1 MKKLYDLYET
11 YVGLLVN
18 GSDID
23 SLRTDLVIHFNFI
36 SEYSQP
42 VNYSYEDGTFNI
54 KKFLE
59 TFVGNGYQP
68 CLGLG
73 DVPETFYKFY
83 VDFDEEEEC
92 IYLKGT
98 SSEQKIHFSALD
110 IESSTTRAIAQRN
123 YITEEF

>member
-18 GSDID
+18 GSDMD
-23 SLRTDLVIHFNFI
+23 TLRTDLVLHFNFV

-42 VNYSYEDGTFNI
+42 IAYAYEDGTFNV

-59 TFVGNGYQP
+59 TFVGNGYQS
-68 CLGLG
+68 CMGLG
-73 DVPETFYKFY
+73 DVPETFYRFF
-83 VDFDEEEEC
+83 VDFDQEC
-92 IYLKGT
+92 IYLSGT
-98 SSEQKIHFSALD
+98 ASEQEVSFADLSV
-110 IESSTTRAIAQRN
+110 ESSTTKAVAQRN

>member
-23 SLRTDLVIHFNFI
+23 SLRADVLLHFNFI

-42 VNYSYEDGTFNI
+42 IAYAYEDGTFNV

-59 TFVGNGYQP
+59 TFVGTAYQP

-73 DVPETFYKFY
+73 DVPETFYRFF
-83 VDFDEEEEC
+83 VNFDQEC
-92 IYLKGT
+92 IYISGT
-98 SSEQKIHFSALD
+98 SNEHEVSFADLSV
-110 IESSTTRAIAQRN
+110 ESSTTQAVAQRN
-123 YITEEF
+123 YITEEY